1 MSSLVS
7 EEYDLVIGVDTHA
20 ATHTFAVVA
29 GSTGAVLSHAIFPTS
44 PAGLERAK
52 GWLVWRCGDARTLI
66 VIEGK
71 WSFGA
76 IVTERL
82 MAEGRTVVEAARMP
96 AGDRRGKSK
105 SDELDAVQTLGRCSG
120 SPSRTCA
127 FLERSRAIGR
137 ESQRGSSLSPATR

>member
-1 MSSLVS
+1 MSSIVS
-7 EEYDLVIGVDTHA
+7 AEYDFVIGVDTHA

-52 GWLVWRCGDARTLI
+52 GWLVRRCGDPRTLI
-66 VIEGK
+66 VIEDTG
-71 WSFGA
+71 SFGA
-76 IVTERL
+76 IVTEGL
-82 MAEGRTVVEAARMP
+82 MAEGCTVVEAARMP
-96 AGDRRGKSK
+96 AGDRRGKGK
-105 SDELDAVQTLGRCSG
+105 SDELDGCESLGRCSD